1 MNKTFF
7 QRYKLIYFS
16 LILFVII
23 DLGTLVPNL
32 LISNHLKN
40 DTLGINLAGRQRML
54 SQRLIKTLLQLRYAQ
69 EHRQD
74 LTPILT
80 EFRKVYFLFDQTL
93 IAFLNGGI
101 TQDANMNTVYLSAI
115 PISNEPAQNALQT
128 TQIFWLPYKQYL
140 QPLLE
145 NQFNPT
151 ELNNAIQYANQ
162 FNLDILELMNIL
174 TISLE
179 QVANRKAFAI
189 QLIQTI
195 GIVLVTLN
203 FFFLIFHVISHL
215 KHKEE
220 EIRCLQQQ
228 LPSSRKI

>member
-7 QRYKLIYFS
+7 QRYKHIYFS
-16 LILFVII
+16 LILFIII

-69 EHRQD
+69 EHGQD
-74 LTPILT
+74 LIPILT

-101 TQDANMNTVYLSAI
+101 TQDANNNTVYLAAI
-115 PISNEPAQNALQT
+115 PSSNEHAQNALQT
-128 TQIFWLPYKQYL
+128 TQIFWSPYKQYL
-140 QPLLE
+140 QPILE
-145 NQFNPT
+145 NKFNPT
-151 ELNNAIQYANQ
+151 ELNQAIQYANQ
-162 FNLDILELMNIL
+162 FNLDILELMNAL

-179 QVANRKAFAI
+179 QVANSKAFAI

-215 KHKEE
+215 KQKEE
-220 EIRCLQQQ
+220 EIRRLQHPPPQ
-228 LPSSRKI
+228 S